1 MFRTMTSGAL
11 MSLILL
17 AGPLLGQE
25 DQKPLAERL
34 AEARKARQQAQA
46 QEAEAR
52 KEWGSL
58 GMADAATR
66 EIAVATR
73 KDVDRAVQ
81 AKALA
86 EKLLVEKTATA
97 KAAAEKAGPE
107 EDPAKKEALLET
119 AAKAE
124 EARTE
129 AEQLVAQRALTVTA
143 MQKADA
149 KEQAIH
155 KKAGQVFL
163 ASDRQLAGNILAT
176 RAETRN
182 VLVLELE
189 VAIKAAEKG
198 AAAAVA
204 LEQAFAELTEAE
216 KTAAADAK
224 SDAKA
229 QDKEEPKSEAQKAF
243 LSAKQAI
250 AMAKKAATDKVAA
263 AQRAL
268 KEADLVAMLERQG
281 WNGIERDRAAAR
293 VREKTAEVKVA
304 NDKAA
309 AEKDA
314 NKKKEFERTAAAAE
328 AERAAFEKTVA
339 ELNASIQESGNK
351 TYAALIALK
360 NGGLKPLPVEQWDYA
375 KARHLLVR
383 AGFGGT
389 PQEVEQLHK
398 RGLYKA
404 VDYLVEYAFL
414 PAPNLPFDGLP
425 PERPE
430 PIAAYAGKVRIP
442 GAAARVQGRRFAEG
456 SQFGPLRLW
465 WLERMVES
473 PRQLQEKLALYWH
486 GHFATQNS
494 VVAHAYNMYRQNQ
507 LLRQHAAGNF
517 GGLLYGMVHDPAMLR
532 YLDNNK
538 NIKGEPNENLA
549 REILELFSMGVDQG
563 YTEEDIIQAARALTG
578 YTYDHFSGQ
587 FRFVHAQHDAGDK
600 TIFGKKGPWT
610 GDDLIRLILEQPTTS
625 RFVARRLFEFF
636 AYRDP
641 NPETV
646 QELATVLRANQ
657 FELEPMLKNLF
668 LSKEFYSDR
677 AMGTQ
682 IKSPVQLVVGL
693 LRDLGVKDVTNSGML
708 DGAIRQ
714 MGQELF
720 EPPDVK
726 GWRYGRSW
734 ISSNRMFVRYNAVAD
749 LIKSVPQPGGQ
760 QGVDVVALVQKGG
773 CKTAAEAVDYLAKAC
788 LAKPLNPE
796 KRKELIDYLGQLPPQ
811 PEWAKQHDEIN
822 EKMRSVLIL
831 MLSMPEYQ
839 VT

>member
-1 MFRTMTSGAL
+1 MFRAMTSAAL

-17 AGPLLGQE
+17 AGPLLGQQ

-46 QEAEAR
+46 VEAEAR
-52 KEWGSL
+52 KEWSSL

-66 EIAVATR
+66 EIAVSTR
-73 KDVDRAVQ
+73 KDVERAVQ
-81 AKALA
+81 AKTEADKLLA
-86 EKLLVEKTATA
+86 EKTASA
-97 KAAAEKAGPE
+97 KSAAEEAGAE
-107 EDPAKKEALLET
+107 SDPAKKTALLET
-119 AAKAE
+119 AAQAE
-124 EARTE
+124 EARKE
-129 AEQLVAQRALTVTA
+129 AEKLVAQRAATLTA
-143 MQKADA
+143 MEKADV
-149 KEQAIH
+149 KEQALY
-155 KKAGQVFL
+155 KKAGQNFL
-163 ASDRQLAGNILAT
+163 ASDRRLAGTILAT
-176 RAETRN
+176 RAATRN

-189 VAIKAAEKG
+189 AATEKG
-198 AAAAVA
+198 DATAAA
-204 LEQAFAELTEAE
+204 LEQALAELTEAE
-216 KTAAADAK
+216 KAAG
-224 SDAKA
+224 SD
-229 QDKEEPKSEAQKAF
+229 AQKAF
-243 LSAKQAI
+243 QSAKQALVT
-250 AMAKKAATDKVAA
+250 AKKAAADKVAA
-263 AQRAL
+263 AERAL

-281 WNGIERDRAAAR
+281 WNTIERDRAAAR
-293 VREKTAEVKVA
+293 SREMAAEAKA
-304 NDKAA
+304 ATDRAA

-314 NKKKEFERTAAAAE
+314 NKKKEFEQTAAAAE
-328 AERAAFEKTVA
+328 AERAEFDKTVA
-339 ELNASIQESGNK
+339 KLNASIQEDSNK
-351 TYAALIALK
+351 TYAALMAIRG
-360 NGGLKPLPVEQWDYA
+360 GGLEPLPAEQWDYG

-389 PQEVEQLHK
+389 PQEVERLHK
-398 RGLYKA
+398 MGLYKA

-414 PAPNLPFDGLP
+414 AAPNLPFDGLP

-442 GAAARVQGRRFAEG
+442 RAAARVQGRRLAEG
-456 SQFGPLRLW
+456 TQFGALRLW

-473 PRQLQEKLALYWH
+473 PRQLQEKLALFWH

-507 LLRQHAAGNF
+507 LLRQHASGNF

-538 NIKGEPNENLA
+538 NVKGQPNENLA

-578 YTYDHFSGQ
+578 YTYDHFNGQ
-587 FRFVHAQHDAGDK
+587 FRFVHAQHDTGDK

-610 GDDLIRLILEQPTTS
+610 GDDLVKLILEQPTTS

-636 AYRDP
+636 AHRDP
-641 NPETV
+641 NQETV
-646 QELATVLRANQ
+646 EGLAAVLRANQ

-682 IKSPVQLVVGL
+682 IKSPVQLAVGL
-693 LRDLGVKDVTNSGML
+693 LRDLGVKDVTNSGTL
-708 DGAIRQ
+708 DGAVRE

-734 ISSNRMFVRYNAVAD
+734 ISSNRMFVRYNAVAN
-749 LIKSVPQPGGQ
+749 LIKSVPQPSGR
-760 QGVDVVALVQKGG
+760 QGVDVVALVQNGG
-773 CKTAAEAVDYLAKAC
+773 CKTAADAVDYLAKAC

-811 PEWAKQHDEIN
+811 SEWTKQHDEIN
-822 EKMRSVLIL
+822 EKMQSVLIL